1 MTQPLLRRATDCRV
15 SRISPAD
22 TNKFVMMVDPVAD
35 KLPFISVVEIFDTGG
50 KTPPNVHQHAHE
62 MFYVLSGRGR
72 AYCDGKT
79 YDVAKGDTLVL
90 PPGMEH
96 VVENTGTDKLYCLT
110 VMVPNEGF
118 AQLIRKGAPMALD
131 GADRPGVAGASI
143 SVRLGGSMAKVSR
156 DRCSDGSVLIVGKAA
171 FSPQPSRIMPPS
183 GFRSGTL
190 RTIALSS
197 GVISV

>member
-96 VVENTGTDKLYCLT
+96 VVENTGPDKLYCLT

-118 AQLIRKGAPMALD
+118 AELIRNGAPMALD
-131 GADRPGVAGASI
+131 GADRA
-143 SVRLGGSMAKVSR
+143 
-156 DRCSDGSVLIVGKAA
+156 
-171 FSPQPSRIMPPS
+171 
-183 GFRSGTL
+183 
-190 RTIALSS
+190 
-197 GVISV
+197 VITG

>member
-22 TNKFVMMVDPVAD
+22 TNKFVMMVDPVDD
-35 KLPFISVVEIFDTGG
+35 KLPFISVVEIFETGG

-72 AYCDGKT
+72 AHCDGKT

-96 VVENTGTDKLYCLT
+96 VVENTGPGKLYCLT

-118 AQLIRKGAPMALD
+118 AELIRNGTPMALD
-131 GADRPGVAGASI
+131 GADRAVIAG
-143 SVRLGGSMAKVSR
+143 
-156 DRCSDGSVLIVGKAA
+156 
-171 FSPQPSRIMPPS
+171 
-183 GFRSGTL
+183 
-190 RTIALSS
+190 
-197 GVISV
+197 

>member
-1 MTQPLLRRATDCRV
+1 MERAMTQPLLRRARDCRV

-35 KLPFISVVEIFDTGG
+35 RVPFVSVVEIFEQGG
-50 KTPPNVHQHAHE
+50 RTPPNVHHEAHE

-79 YDVAKGDTLVL
+79 YDVAQGDTLVL

-96 VVENTGTDKLYCLT
+96 VVENTGPGRLYCLT

-118 AQLIRKGAPMALD
+118 AELIRA
-131 GADRPGVAGASI
+131 GADMTLDTA
-143 SVRLGGSMAKVSR
+143 
-156 DRCSDGSVLIVGKAA
+156 DRAVIDGNPA
-171 FSPQPSRIMPPS
+171 
-183 GFRSGTL
+183 
-190 RTIALSS
+190 
-197 GVISV
+197 

>member
-1 MTQPLLRRATDCRV
+1 MTQPLLRRARDCRV

-35 KLPFISVVEIFDTGG
+35 RVPFVSVVEIFEQGG
-50 KTPPNVHQHAHE
+50 RTPPNVHHEAHE

-79 YDVAKGDTLVL
+79 YDVAQGDTLVL

-96 VVENTGTDKLYCLT
+96 VVENTGPGRLYCLT

-118 AQLIRKGAPMALD
+118 AELIRA
-131 GADRPGVAGASI
+131 GADMTLDTA
-143 SVRLGGSMAKVSR
+143 
-156 DRCSDGSVLIVGKAA
+156 DRAVIDGNPA
-171 FSPQPSRIMPPS
+171 
-183 GFRSGTL
+183 
-190 RTIALSS
+190 
-197 GVISV
+197 